1 MTANAPHR
9 VYRSAQN
16 FASQQLGIRRPDWP
30 DGDPGPI
37 TPGKATSGGEGGVP
51 SNQAV
56 DYYEILQI
64 SPNAEPETVH
74 RVYRLLAQRCHPDNT
89 ETGNEAQFR
98 ALSDAYRVLSDPEQR
113 ARYDIVHT
121 GMRQERWRL
130 VASGADTEN
139 NFDSERGIRLTVL
152 EVLYTRRRL
161 ELDSPGLSPLDLEKL
176 TGRAREHLEF
186 TIWFL
191 VQKKFVTRSDGSM
204 LQITVEGVEYL
215 EANYASNAQRRLG
228 PGPVP
233 KATRVAS

>member
-1 MTANAPHR
+1 M
-9 VYRSAQN
+9 S
-16 FASQQLGIRRPDWP
+16 
-30 DGDPGPI
+30 
-37 TPGKATSGGEGGVP
+37 

-74 RVYRLLAQRCHPDNT
+74 RVFRLLAQRFHPDNA

-113 ARYDIVHT
+113 ARYDVIHT
-121 GMRQERWRL
+121 KLRQERWRL
-130 VASGADTEN
+130 VASGAEAEN
-139 NFDSERGIRLTVL
+139 NFDAERGIRLTVL

-204 LQITVEGVEYL
+204 LQITVDGVEYL
-215 EANYASNAQRRLG
+215 ETNYAANAQRRLG
-228 PGPVP
+228 PGSVQ
-233 KATRVAS
+233 KTTRVASSVRTVSHTASSITAPRRRFRASGVRAGCCAAAPSMPGSRRTLV